1 MGMAKIIFEGEG
13 KLQSPMLMGKT
24 PNEWVKL
31 ILSGNLVEVVL
42 CKDCVHRGEPTE
54 CPMCDESWIEYGDGD
69 GYHDTDIVIHDR
81 SIDNGFCDR
90 GERTDGE

>member
-31 ILSGNLVEVVL
+31 ILSGNLVEVVR
-42 CKDCVHRGEPTE
+42 CKDCKYWKEEKDFGMFCTHWGSTLA
-54 CPMCDESWIEYGDGD
+54 ESQAED
-69 GYHDTDIVIHDR
+69 
-81 SIDNGFCDR
+81 FCSY
-90 GERTDGE
+90 GERREGE